1 MGSYQ
6 IRLSKYPLSDPCS
19 PHNNA
24 EKSYQDLGHDETPN
38 SRNRAFYNDKV
49 SKVVLDNAPRNAK
62 YTSYIIQKEILHILA
77 NKVHHKIPKDIGN
90 SKFCIIIY
98 EARDESKREQMTIIL
113 RYVDEKGF
121 IKENFFDLVHVQDTA
136 VINLKKEI
144 LYDGASNMRG
154 EWNSLQAF
162 ASFKCHDQLQAT
174 QAIEIANMLDFD
186 ELETSKGHNQIGTV
200 KRAGETQNII
210 KSVKEIMGIIDIILN
225 AMYLVSSTK
234 TFIQKLRED
243 AFCEK
248 HNIRVLDMDS
258 PYVVKRG
265 RHQHV
270 DFNMEHHSRVKI
282 FNAVIDSQL
291 FELNSR
297 FKERKIDLLTL
308 SSALDLKDAYK
319 SFNMDDICCIK
330 EKQNVPNHPKLQNLS
345 TIFYLCQ
352 RAFSTMKVVKI
363 RLRNKIEDE
372 FLINNLVVYIERH
385 IVETF
390 DSDSIFTDRISLKE
404 HRAQF

>member
-1 MGSYQ
+1 
-6 IRLSKYPLSDPCS
+6 
-19 PHNNA
+19 
-24 EKSYQDLGHDETPN
+24 
-38 SRNRAFYNDKV
+38 
-49 SKVVLDNAPRNAK
+49 
-62 YTSYIIQKEILHILA
+62 
-77 NKVHHKIPKDIGN
+77 
-90 SKFCIIIY
+90 
-98 EARDESKREQMTIIL
+98 
-113 RYVDEKGF
+113 
-121 IKENFFDLVHVQDTA
+121 
-136 VINLKKEI
+136 
-144 LYDGASNMRG
+144 
-154 EWNSLQAF
+154 
-162 ASFKCHDQLQAT
+162 
-174 QAIEIANMLDFD
+174 
-186 ELETSKGHNQIGTV
+186 
-200 KRAGETQNII
+200 
-210 KSVKEIMGIIDIILN
+210 MGIIDIICQHLQKKSQDIVN

-243 AFCEK
+243 GLDNLLEVVKAFCEK

-319 SFNMDDICCIK
+319 SFNMDDICCIVEKYYPLDFTEK
-330 EKQNVPNHPKLQNLS
+330 EKVYFLVDGLIRLLLALLVS
-345 TIFYLCQ
+345 TAITE